1 MQAQFACDSMTIM
14 GSQIRAAR
22 ALLRLTLQDLAT
34 ASGVSVATIIRAEK
48 VDGEPTMT
56 RANLAA
62 LRRALED
69 AGAVFLPDGGVRP
82 RKLSGEGHPT

>member
-1 MQAQFACDSMTIM
+1 MHIM

-22 ALLRLTLQDLAT
+22 ALLRLTIQDLAD
-34 ASGVSVATIIRAEK
+34 ASGVSVATIMRAEK
-48 VDGEPTMT
+48 IDGPPSMT

-62 LRRALED
+62 LQRALET

-82 RKLSGEGHPT
+82 RKPGEAEGAR